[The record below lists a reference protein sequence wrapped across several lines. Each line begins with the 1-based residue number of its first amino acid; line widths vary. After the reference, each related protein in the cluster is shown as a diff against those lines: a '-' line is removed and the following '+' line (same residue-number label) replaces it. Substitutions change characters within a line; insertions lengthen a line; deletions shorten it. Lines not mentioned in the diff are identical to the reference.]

1 MVESQ
6 KPNFECPRSNAAL
19 ALCVC
24 AFLAVSAAADGEPP
38 DREAKRAMMHAVQA
52 GEVRRVALED
62 AAGLVKKGWFSPAA
76 ADAWRATVADADPDK
91 MKPRQFAPP
100 QIADFFA
107 GAQVL
112 PGPYDAA
119 GAVFAYY
126 NPWWDALLFI
136 RTSGGK
142 LPEGAGGPPSP
153 AAGKPGEPTSP
164 AAAASR
170 GGANFLLEEA
180 EDEKAVPAVQPGAK
194 AVPEPPRGK
203 RGVPPKVDSFAWV
216 SGETFRG
223 EIPSDGRDRLKTVL
237 PAQGEPMSKALWRAE
252 AATLA
257 RFRGRF
263 PEGGGHAVQF
273 DTGVA
278 GASFADEFP
287 VIQSRAALRLK
298 LASELLGD
306 KTNAAVCARC
316 CALIRSAGERELMRN
331 FDSRQHRFFCRT
343 LAKIPAKVREG
354 FIPYGFVPGAEGSLF
369 VFVNKDMPRYYATVS
384 FPKGRLSGPFAG
396 AVEME
401 WYDLGEAAGL
411 LEAASPSGGR
421 PSPAAGEGGAQ

>member
-1 MVESQ
+1 MMILGFCALS
-6 KPNFECPRSNAAL
+6 AL
-19 ALCVC
+19 A
-24 AFLAVSAAADGEPP
+24 ADDPSGR
-38 DREAKRAMMHAVQA
+38 DMKRGMMHAVQA
-52 GEVRRVALED
+52 GEIRRVALD
-62 AAGLVKKGWFSPAA
+62 DVAGLVKKGWFSPAA

-126 NPWWDALLFI
+126 NPWWDTLLFI

-142 LPEGAGGPPSP
+142 LPEGAGEPP
-153 AAGKPGEPTSP
+153 SP

-278 GASFADEFP
+278 DASFADEFP

-316 CALIRSAGERELMRN
+316 CALLRSAGERELMRN

-411 LEAASPSGGR
+411 LEAISPSGGSS
-421 PSPAAGEGGAQ
+421 SPATDALPQGGAR